1 MERSTAKTRALVGA
15 RVREERHA
23 QGISLRVLSNMT
35 GGDYKRLCQLE
46 NGRANVTLDTLAKV
60 AEGLDVP
67 LVRFFEFDGGSTF
80 EYSQVDGRR

>member
-1 MERSTAKTRALVGA
+1 
-15 RVREERHA
+15 
-23 QGISLRVLSNMT
+23 MT
-35 GGDYKRLCQLE
+35 GVDYKRLCQLE